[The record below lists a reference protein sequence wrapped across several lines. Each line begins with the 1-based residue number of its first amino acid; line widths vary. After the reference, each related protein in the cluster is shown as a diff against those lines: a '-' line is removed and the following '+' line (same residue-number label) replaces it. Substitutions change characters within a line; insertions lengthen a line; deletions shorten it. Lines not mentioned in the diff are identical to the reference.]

1 MQSVSIATKV
11 VNSNPVYGEVFSIQ
25 IYVIMFVSDL
35 RHDDDFSPDT
45 PVFSYKKTDHHHIAD
60 QFEGIKGVIINITES
75 GVKHH
80 TL

>member
-1 MQSVSIATKV
+1 MKSVPIATKV
-11 VNSNPVYGEVFSIQ
+11 VNSNPAYDKVFSIQ
-25 IYVIMFVSDL
+25 IYVIMFVIDL

-45 PVFSYKKTDHHHIAD
+45 PVSSNNKTDHHDIVD
-60 QFEGIKGVIINITES
+60 QFESIKGVIINIAES